1 MQVRPR
7 TAERNLMPSTALPF
21 SEEERRTVSSDAG
34 ESRLSEAGKS
44 THFSGANVW
53 RQLKQELEEAL
64 VLSASLSARLSILP

>member
-1 MQVRPR
+1 M
-7 TAERNLMPSTALPF
+7 
-21 SEEERRTVSSDAG
+21 SSDAG

-44 THFSGANVW
+44 THFSEANVW